1 MLEVIEMDTNKSIK
15 ILEALANGI
24 DPTTGEKFPA
34 HSPYSNPEVIRGLYH
49 ALEIIRKH
57 KQKSKMT
64 LEEKQQA
71 NIYKGLPRNTSLPW
85 RDEQREYVATN
96 FKQGETV
103 DQLASKLERTRGA
116 IIAELE
122 RQNIISREEARDL

>member
-1 MLEVIEMDTNKSIK
+1 MDINQSIK

-34 HSPYSNPEVIRGLYH
+34 HSPYNNPEVIRGLYH
-49 ALEIIRKH
+49 ALEIIRKR
-57 KQKSKMT
+57 KQKSKMS
-64 LEEKQQA
+64 LEEKQQV
-71 NIYKGLPRNTSLPW
+71 NVNKGLPRNAGLPW
-85 RDEQREYVATN
+85 VDEQREYVAIN

-103 DQLASKLERTRGA
+103 DQLALKLERTRGA

-122 RQNIISREEARDL
+122 RQNLVSQEQARNL

>member
-1 MLEVIEMDTNKSIK
+1 MDTNKSIK

-34 HSPYSNPEVIRGLYH
+34 HSPYNNPEVIRGLYH
-49 ALEIIRKH
+49 ALEIVRKQR
-57 KQKSKMT
+57 QKTKMT

-71 NIYKGLPRNTSLPW
+71 NIERGLPQNTGLPW

-96 FKQGETV
+96 FRQGKTV
-103 DQLASKLERTRGA
+103 AQLASELERTRGA

-122 RQNIISREEARDL
+122 RQNIISQEEARNL